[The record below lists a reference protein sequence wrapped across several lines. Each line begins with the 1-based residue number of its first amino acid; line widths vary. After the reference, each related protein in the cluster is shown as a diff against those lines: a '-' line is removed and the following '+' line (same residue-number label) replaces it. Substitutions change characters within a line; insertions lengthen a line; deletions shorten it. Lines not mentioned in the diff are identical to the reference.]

1 MKTLLVLRHGKS
13 SWKNASL
20 SDHERPLQRRGRR
33 DATRMGKLLL
43 REELVPDLIVSSSA
57 ERALRTAEIAALA
70 CDYEAEIEVTRAFY
84 HAGPETYIERVQ
96 DLPSGYERVL
106 VVGHNPGMEELVALL
121 TGVDERFP
129 TAALAQIELPVEDWG
144 ELELSSE
151 GQLINLWLPKE
162 VDI

>member
-1 MKTLLVLRHGKS
+1 
-13 SWKNASL
+13 
-20 SDHERPLQRRGRR
+20 
-33 DATRMGKLLL
+33 
-43 REELVPDLIVSSSA
+43 
-57 ERALRTAEIAALA
+57 
-70 CDYEAEIEVTRAFY
+70 
-84 HAGPETYIERVQ
+84 
-96 DLPSGYERVL
+96 
-106 VVGHNPGMEELVALL
+106 LVALL